1 MEQKSNTL
9 FIPGPQNLDERC
21 SYHNHVTEGCG
32 HFTRN
37 AAFDPIKLFLFS
49 AYCVVSWHSCTSN
62 AKIHPIL

>member
-37 AAFDPIKLFLFS
+37 AAFDPI
-49 AYCVVSWHSCTSN
+49 
-62 AKIHPIL
+62 